1 MISIY
6 CKQRRKLDRLQ
17 KVAEKDIQKFNF
29 KKNRDVQKKKSSQ
42 QDMQINIHLQY
53 FYHHINHNKKKTATI

>member
-17 KVAEKDIQKFNF
+17 KVAEKDIQKFNL
-29 KKNRDVQKKKSSQ
+29 KKKQRCREKKIITTGHANKHTSAVFLSS
-42 QDMQINIHLQY
+42 Y
-53 FYHHINHNKKKTATI
+53 